1 MAGRARSQAQAV
13 VRVEGLTKRY
23 GSVRAV
29 DGLSFE
35 VYEGEIFGLL
45 GPNGAGKTTTV
56 ECLEGLRKPDQG
68 SIRVLGLD
76 PWRSSYELRER
87 IGLQLQEAALPD
99 RLKVWEALDLFSA
112 FYPKARV
119 ADGEELLAR
128 VGLLEHRDRYIGKL
142 SGGQKQRLFVALALL
157 STPELV
163 FLDELTTGLDPQGRR
178 AMWRFLE
185 ELRARGTTIVLTTH
199 YMEEAERLCDR
210 VAILNQGRLVALDRP
225 ERLVER
231 LAINRRLDLELAEAS
246 ASEAT
251 LNALQS
257 DLERVPGVRRV
268 EVGPDGRISV
278 YGRGERLAVDVLG
291 ALLDRGVRVERF
303 QMERP
308 SLEDVFLALTE
319 EA

>member
-1 MAGRARSQAQAV
+1 
-13 VRVEGLTKRY
+13 
-23 GSVRAV
+23 V

-76 PWRSSYELRER
+76 PWAQGRALRER
-87 IGLQLQEAALPD
+87 IGLQLQEAAL
-99 RLKVWEALDLFSA
+99 
-112 FYPKARV
+112 
-119 ADGEELLAR
+119 
-128 VGLLEHRDRYIGKL
+128 
-142 SGGQKQRLFVALALL
+142 GGQKQRLFVALALL
-157 STPELV
+157 NTPELV

-185 ELRARGTTIVLTTH
+185 ELRTRGTTIVLTTH

-210 VAILNQGRLVALDRP
+210 VAILNKGRLMALDRP

-231 LAINRRLDLELAEAS
+231 LAIDRRLDLELELTQASKEALDSIRAE
-246 ASEAT
+246 
-251 LNALQS
+251 
-257 DLERVPGVRRV
+257 LERVPGVRRV
-268 EVGPDGRISV
+268 EVGPDGGISV

-291 ALLDRGVRVERF
+291 ALLDRGARVERVR
-303 QMERP
+303 MERP

>member
-1 MAGRARSQAQAV
+1 VSGV
-13 VRVEGLTKRY
+13 
-23 GSVRAV
+23 
-29 DGLSFE
+29 SFE
-35 VYEGEIFGLL
+35 VRSGEIFGLL

-76 PWRSSYELRER
+76 PWAQGRALRER

-99 RLKVWEALDLFSA
+99 RLKVWEALDLFAA
-112 FYPKARV
+112 FYPRARV

-128 VGLLEHRDRYIGKL
+128 VGLLEHRDRYIGRL

-157 STPELV
+157 NTPELV

-185 ELRARGTTIVLTTH
+185 ELRTRGTTIVLTTH

-210 VAILNQGRLVALDRP
+210 VAILNKGRLMALDRP

-231 LAINRRLDLELAEAS
+231 LAIDRRLDLELELTQASKEALDSIRAE
-246 ASEAT
+246 
-251 LNALQS
+251 
-257 DLERVPGVRRV
+257 LERVPGVRRV
-268 EVGPDGRISV
+268 EVGPDGGISV

-291 ALLDRGVRVERF
+291 ALLDRGARVERVR
-303 QMERP
+303 MERP